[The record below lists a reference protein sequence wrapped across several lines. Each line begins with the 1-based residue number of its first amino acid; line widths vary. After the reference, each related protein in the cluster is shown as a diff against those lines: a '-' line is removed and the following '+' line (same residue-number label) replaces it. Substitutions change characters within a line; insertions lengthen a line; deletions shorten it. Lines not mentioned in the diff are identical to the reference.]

1 MKKMLHLL
9 LIIVPLLGSYSLKSQ
24 ASKQSKKG
32 PVIVTDLQFLDSSRN
47 RKIPAII
54 STIKEPRNLK
64 AIDVVIFSPG
74 NGVGIDYK
82 SYAYLTEHLATQG
95 YLVVSVQ
102 HTLPSDIS
110 GQTSDEFTVTRSPN
124 WETGVTNIE
133 YVIERLPL
141 MYPHLK
147 IKSVTLIGHS
157 NGGDISMLF
166 ASQYPGSIAKVISLD
181 NRRIP
186 IPVVKRPIICSIRS
200 SEEAPHEDLLPSKEA
215 IVENNM
221 RIIYLKGIKHK
232 DMDETGTQPQ
242 HNLILK
248 AVDACMS
255 QRWRY
260 CGKNGFNSVTD
271 DL

>member
-1 MKKMLHLL
+1 MKKMLHFF
-9 LIIVPLLGSYSLKSQ
+9 LIMIGLLGANNLMSQ
-24 ASKQSKKG
+24 ASKQSKTV
-32 PVIVTDLQFLDSSRN
+32 PVVVTELQLLDSSRN
-47 RKIPAII
+47 RKVPAVVY
-54 STIKEPRNLK
+54 SLK
-64 AIDVVIFSPG
+64 APRYLKSSDVVIFSPG

-82 SYAYLTEHLATQG
+82 SYAYLTDHLARKG
-95 YLVVSVQ
+95 NLVVSVQ

-110 GQTSDEFTVTRSPN
+110 GQTADEFTVTRSPN

-133 YVIERLPL
+133 YLIKQLPVL
-141 MYPHLK
+141 YPHLK
-147 IKSVTLIGHS
+147 IKSITLIGHS

-166 ASQYPGSIAKVISLD
+166 ASQFPDKLSKVISLD

-186 IPVVKRPIICSIRS
+186 IPVIKRPIICSIRS
-200 SEEAPHEDLLPSKEA
+200 SEEVPHEDLLPSKEA

-242 HNLILK
+242 HDKILK

-260 CGKNGFNSVTD
+260 GGKNGFNTVTD